1 MGQISSFLSRLT
13 DFNRNVKGP
22 SSSMESYA
30 RDRKNGIRSE
40 EAMSCDPD
48 TRGESLS
55 QTSSSP
61 VNGESVASPDN
72 LEVRQDS
79 VLYQRVVRFLDI
91 LLASFLLM
99 VSLPIMLL
107 IALAIKL
114 DSRGPV
120 LFKQERTGIDRRR
133 ELDNNNPDDPN
144 LKYQHLRKNNKFGSQ
159 FKLYKFR
166 TMRHDALEV
175 YPELY
180 NYDFSR
186 EEFQGLIVGRPFV
199 GGEKV
204 NHDPRITRVG
214 NFLRKTSLDE
224 LPNMI
229 NVLKGDMSMV
239 GPRPDIWQHI
249 QHYPKNHTEKL
260 KIKPGV
266 TCIAQVKGR
275 GRLTFLQTNEYD
287 MEYYR
292 KRSIL
297 HYFVLIAKT
306 AKSVISRR
314 GAF

>member
-1 MGQISSFLSRLT
+1 
-13 DFNRNVKGP
+13 
-22 SSSMESYA
+22 MESYSQE
-30 RDRKNGIRSE
+30 RSNGIRAE
-40 EAMSCDPD
+40 ESMNCVPD
-48 TRGESLS
+48 TRNEVLS
-55 QTSSSP
+55 QSSSSP
-61 VNGESVASPDN
+61 VSKEPVDSTKVSV
-72 LEVRQDS
+72 VGQG
-79 VLYQRVVRFLDI
+79 VIYQRVIRFLDI
-91 LLASFLLM
+91 VIASILLFL
-99 VSLPIMLL
+99 SLPIMLL

-114 DSRGPV
+114 DSPGPV
-120 LFKQERTGIDRRR
+120 LFKQERTGINRRR
-133 ELDNNNPDDPN
+133 EPDANNPDDPN
-144 LKYQHLRKNNKFGSQ
+144 LKYKHLRKVNKFGSQ

-186 EEFQGLIVGRPFV
+186 EEFDRLIVGRPFV

-204 NHDPRITRVG
+204 SRDPRITRVG

-249 QHYPKNHTEKL
+249 QHYPKNHIEKL
-260 KIKPGV
+260 NIKPGV

-275 GRLTFLQTNEYD
+275 GRLTFLETNEYD

>member
-1 MGQISSFLSRLT
+1 MGQIGSFLSRLT

-22 SSSMESYA
+22 SPMESPA
-30 RDRKNGIRSE
+30 QNGENGIHSE
-40 EAMSCDPD
+40 EVMSRVPN
-48 TRGESLS
+48 TQGKSHT
-55 QTSSSP
+55 QTSFSP
-61 VNGESVASPDN
+61 VNGESVASTDN
-72 LEVRQDS
+72 LEVQEDS
-79 VLYQRVVRFLDI
+79 VLYQRVVRILDI
-91 LLASFLLM
+91 LIASFLLF
-99 VSLPIMLL
+99 VSLPVMLL

-133 ELDNNNPDDPN
+133 EPDNNNPDDPN
-144 LKYQHLRKNNKFGSQ
+144 LKYQHLRKINKFGSQ

-166 TMRHDALEV
+166 TMRHDAPEV
-175 YPELY
+175 FPELY
-180 NYDFSR
+180 NFDFSR
-186 EEFQGLIVGRPFV
+186 EEFERLIVGRPFV
-199 GGEKV
+199 GGEKA
-204 NHDPRITRVG
+204 NRDPRITRVG

-249 QHYPKNHTEKL
+249 QHYPKNHKEKL

-275 GRLTFLQTNEYD
+275 GRLTFLKTNEYD
-287 MEYYR
+287 LEYYR
-292 KRSIL
+292 NRSFLNYFMLIL
-297 HYFVLIAKT
+297 KT
-306 AKSVISRR
+306 VKSVIIRK